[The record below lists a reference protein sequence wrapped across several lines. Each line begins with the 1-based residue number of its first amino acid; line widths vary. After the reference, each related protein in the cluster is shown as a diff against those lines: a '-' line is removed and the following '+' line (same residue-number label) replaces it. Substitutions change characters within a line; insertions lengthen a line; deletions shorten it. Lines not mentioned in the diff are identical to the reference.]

1 MTLPTALAAPVELG
15 MMFCE
20 APRPA
25 LQDPEVVVDHL
36 GQGGQTVGSTGGVG
50 YDLHV
55 LVVGLLVD
63 AHHKHGGISGGGR
76 DDDLLRP
83 ALVVGPG
90 LLEGGEHPGALHHV
104 HGPHA
109 APGDGGGVTL
119 GEDGDGATINHQLAI
134 GGGDLALVLTM
145 SRVILEHIDHV
156 VQVNEGI
163 VDGDNIG
170 PLLKSGP
177 EDQATDAAK
186 SVDSDGS
193 HVYTSLSCRSESSNI
208 S

>member
-1 MTLPTALAAPVELG
+1 M
-15 MMFCE
+15 C
-20 APRPA
+20 
-25 LQDPEVVVDHL
+25 
-36 GQGGQTVGSTGGVG
+36 
-50 YDLHV
+50 YLHV

-76 DDDLLRP
+76 DDDLLSP

-134 GGGDLALVLTM
+134 GGGDLALVLAV
-145 SRVILEHIDHV
+145 SRVIPEMPL
-156 VQVNEGI
+156 VNTT
-163 VDGDNIG
+163 NT
-170 PLLKSGP
+170 KCRNCNS
-177 EDQATDAAK
+177 AN
-186 SVDSDGS
+186 SVRV
-193 HVYTSLSCRSESSNI
+193 H
-208 S
+208 